1 MKRRPKLLGL
11 AAALFLAAPA
21 LAQEPTKPVAGLER
35 INHIIVIYLENRSFD
50 QLYGLFPGADGIDNA
65 GAAGTQVDKDGKPY
79 DKLPPVL
86 NTNFQP
92 PQIDTRFPQALD
104 NKPYRA
110 EPYVALSQVT
120 GDAWHRYYQEQLQID
135 GGKMD
140 KFVAWSDA
148 GALAMSYFDGSPTP
162 LWALATQYTL

>member
-1 MKRRPKLLGL
+1 MFRLALAGL
-11 AAALFLAAPA
+11 ALVSVLSSAE
-21 LAQEPTKPVAGLER
+21 AQEAPKPAPGLDK
-35 INHIIVIYLENRSFD
+35 IGHIVVIYLENRSFD
-50 QLYGLFPGADGIDNA
+50 QLYGLFPGADGVANA
-65 GAAGTQVDKDGKPY
+65 GAAGLQVDKDGKPY

-86 NTNFQP
+86 NTNMKP
-92 PQIDTRFPQALD
+92 PQIDTRFPLALD

-110 EPYVALSQVT
+110 EPYVTLSQVT

-148 GALAMSYFDGSPTP
+148 ARSS
-162 LWALATQYTL
+162 

>member
-50 QLYGLFPGADGIDNA
+50 QLYGLFPGADGVANA
-65 GAAGTQVDKDGKPY
+65 GAAGTQVDRDGKPY

-86 NTNFQP
+86 NTNYKP
-92 PQIDTRFPQALD
+92 PEI
-104 NKPYRA
+104 RA
-110 EPYVALSQVT
+110 SHLIP
-120 GDAWHRYYQEQLQID
+120 LQILVTLIVITTQRLQSIPICQNLMRRARRQ
-135 GGKMD
+135 G
-140 KFVAWSDA
+140 
-148 GALAMSYFDGSPTP
+148 LPP
-162 LWALATQYTL
+162 LIQHSTR